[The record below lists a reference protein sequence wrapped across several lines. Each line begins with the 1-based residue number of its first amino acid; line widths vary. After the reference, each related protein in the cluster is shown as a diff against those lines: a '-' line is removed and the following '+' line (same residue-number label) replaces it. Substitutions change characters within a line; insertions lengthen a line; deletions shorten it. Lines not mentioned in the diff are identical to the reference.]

1 MSTATGARDLTAL
14 GATYAQTA
22 FLATF
27 PAGHVPNVDTGR
39 PANHH
44 QPPSAP
50 PGKASH
56 DYAHLPDYTQLSQLV
71 RPAS

>member
-27 PAGHVPNVDTGR
+27 PAGHVPNVDTRG
-39 PANHH
+39 PARKS
-44 QPPSAP
+44 PSATERATW
-50 PGKASH
+50 K
-56 DYAHLPDYTQLSQLV
+56 SQ
-71 RPAS
+71 S